1 MSKNFSNCL
10 QINTNKTINIIFF
23 YPVGFSIMQKTLQK
37 EQILLDRNQS
47 LSEGL
52 KNFLLAKG
60 ESRMGQD
67 HYYYLQRGNKIIKE
81 LPKDKK
87 IYDLDI
93 NDNDQII
100 LSYKKYDVENKY
112 TQNKKEILDE
122 TSDNILIKQQKSLF
136 RRADIYNISSSK
148 NKINNNN
155 NINKKNNKKIKF
167 IIGGLLLLTILFVL
181 VYFFVKAF
189 FPSDPE
195 TNILQKEELIIE
207 RNYPVNML
215 FRYTGIQNS
224 KIKISGKDFRR

>member
-1 MSKNFSNCL
+1 
-10 QINTNKTINIIFF
+10 
-23 YPVGFSIMQKTLQK
+23 MQKTLQK

-81 LPKDKK
+81 LPKDTK

-93 NDNDQII
+93 NDNDEII

-136 RRADIYNISSSK
+136 RRTDIYNISIKK

-155 NINKKNNKKIKF
+155 NI
-167 IIGGLLLLTILFVL
+167 
-181 VYFFVKAF
+181 
-189 FPSDPE
+189 
-195 TNILQKEELIIE
+195 
-207 RNYPVNML
+207 
-215 FRYTGIQNS
+215 
-224 KIKISGKDFRR
+224 